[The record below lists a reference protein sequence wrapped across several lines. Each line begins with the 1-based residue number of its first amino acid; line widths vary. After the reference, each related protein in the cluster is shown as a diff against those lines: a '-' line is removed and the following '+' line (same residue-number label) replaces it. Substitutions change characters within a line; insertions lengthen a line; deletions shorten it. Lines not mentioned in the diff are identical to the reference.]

1 MIHICE
7 EGNHQHTLPAVLY
20 QKLFQVTVD
29 EVGNWSH
36 KKSPSLTLIFFFAQ
50 NKLGPGISLLL
61 LQAFFLNEYAWYL
74 CYHNAEK
81 ILWLF
86 TTMKTLLQK
95 MLDRLLWPDK
105 LHMRSV
111 IQDILVTYLTEKTSE
126 DFLQTKR
133 WSGERI
139 YQLKIYII
147 VTDKVKG
154 NT

>member
-1 MIHICE
+1 MTHICEE

-95 MLDRLLWPDK
+95 MLDVTWQIAYEISYSGHPGDLLDWK
-105 LHMRSV
+105 
-111 IQDILVTYLTEKTSE
+111 
-126 DFLQTKR
+126 DFRGFSTNKKMVR
-133 WSGERI
+133 GENLPIENI
-139 YQLKIYII
+139 YYSHW
-147 VTDKVKG
+147 
-154 NT
+154 